1 MGSLLILGCFGR
13 LVNRYGAKLLN
24 FHYENGGMPQPQH
37 CR

>member
-13 LVNRYGAKLLN
+13 LVNRYSAKLLN

-37 CR
+37 CQ